1 MKRIGID
8 ARFYGKAGPGR
19 YTKNIITHLEK
30 IDLENE
36 YFVFLKK
43 EGFDTYFPKNKNF
56 KKILANYNWYSFDEQ
71 IRFLFKAIF
80 SKLDLFYTP
89 HFNFPILYLGKIVAA
104 IPDMT
109 MHTFSTEK
117 GTTLPKSYF
126 KLKKLVYRAVFKWL
140 ILRAKKIVVPT
151 NTVLDEFIQIFKGIS
166 KSKFIVAYEGVD
178 PDLVSL
184 ALNNDESV
192 LQKYGIK
199 KPYVLYVGSMYEHKN
214 ISGLIEMYKFLKNS
228 FDYTGNLVLICK
240 KDKFSQKIYEDLK
253 EQNLLD
259 KILMPAFN
267 VKSDSDVVVMD
278 EETVSFRKQADVYV
292 CPSFKEGFSLTALEA
307 MSVGLASVIS
317 DIPCHR
323 EVYGDSVLYFDPK
336 NAQDMAEKVNSV
348 LVDAELKSSLIFK
361 GYGQVKKYSWDNTA
375 RITLDIFN
383 NVLKDS

>member
-19 YTKNIITHLEK
+19 YTKNIVTHLEK

-36 YFVFLKK
+36 YFVFLRKD
-43 EGFDTYFPKNKNF
+43 GFESYFPENKNC

-71 IRFLFKAIF
+71 IRFLFKVVF

-89 HFNFPILYLGKIVAA
+89 HFNFPILYPGKIVAA

-117 GTTLPKSYF
+117 GTTLPKPYF
-126 KLKKLVYRAVFKWL
+126 KLKKLVYRLVFKWL
-140 ILRAKKIVVPT
+140 ILRAKKIIVPT
-151 NTVLDEFIQIFKGIS
+151 NTVLDEFTRIFKGIS

-178 PDLVSL
+178 PDLLNLSVS
-184 ALNNDESV
+184 NNDLV
-192 LQKYGIK
+192 LEKYRVK
-199 KPYVLYVGSMYEHKN
+199 KPYILYVGSMYEHKN
-214 ISGLIEMYKFLKNS
+214 ISGLVEMYKILKDS
-228 FDYTGNLVLICK
+228 FGYNGILVLVCK
-240 KDKFSQKIYEDLK
+240 KDKFSQKVYEDLR
-253 EQNLLD
+253 EQNLGE
-259 KILMPAFN
+259 KILIPAFN
-267 VKSDSDVVVMD
+267 VKSDTDIVVTD

-323 EVYGDSVLYFDPK
+323 EVYGDSVLYFNPK
-336 NAQDMAEKVNSV
+336 DHQDMAKKVNRV
-348 LVDAELKSSLIFK
+348 LIDTELKNNLIVK
-361 GYGQVKKYSWDNTA
+361 GYKQIKKYNWHNTA
-375 RITLDIFN
+375 QTTLDIFKH
-383 NVLKDS
+383 VLKNG